1 MNRTLG
7 IIFALLLA
15 FSATGAELDRNV
27 FSLLDLNRKGLEKVK
42 ALYQE
47 GKETEAAGA
56 LLNYFRE

>member
-1 MNRTLG
+1 MNRTLT

-56 LLNYFRE
+56 LLN